1 MNLNHSITTAAVG
14 IFIFLFGVAPLWA
27 QRRMSLPEAIGTARS
42 QSVAALEAKHERC
55 YGGNAVSL
63 RAACAK
69 SNDLLNCADFAGNCP

>member
-1 MNLNHSITTAAVG
+1 MNLNHRITTVAVG
-14 IFIFLFGVAPLWA
+14 IFILLLGTVPLGA
-27 QRRMSLPEAIGTARS
+27 QRRISEAIGTARS